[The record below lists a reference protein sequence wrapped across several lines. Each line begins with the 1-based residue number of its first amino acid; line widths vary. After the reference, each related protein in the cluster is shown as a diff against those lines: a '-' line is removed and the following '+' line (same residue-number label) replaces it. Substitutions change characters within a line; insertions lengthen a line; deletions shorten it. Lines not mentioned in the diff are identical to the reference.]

1 MHDLIITGGQ
11 VLDGT
16 GAEPV
21 LADVAI
27 QNQRITAVGN
37 LSGEA
42 ARNTLDANGLCV
54 TPGFIDIHSHDDFNL
69 PVNPLAPGKIRQGV
83 TTQVTGNCGWSPAPL
98 SPQHRQLFLDNAG
111 FFDSGLSYDWESMGD
126 FLSQL
131 PPIALNVAQLV
142 GHVTVRCAVMGMEDR
157 PPTETELAAMKTLLA
172 DAMTEGAF
180 GFSTGL
186 VYPPSAYAD
195 TAEIAELAK
204 VAAGFGGGYHTHM
217 RDEGRNIM
225 EAVREAAEIG
235 KRSGARVHI
244 SHLKLH
250 GRPMW
255 GRAGEL
261 LELIETLGQEGVS
274 LHCDQYPY
282 PAGSSGLKSLLP
294 NWTHQGGPRALMAR
308 LKNPEQRDRIRA
320 ELLEGMSEAG
330 YMKIAQW
337 SDVMISDSP
346 SRPHVNGMNL
356 QEIGER
362 ENKLA
367 VDAMLDVLLDDYA
380 KTLAIFFTIGVQD
393 MEEIMSHPD
402 ISIGSDGILTTVP
415 GKEGAT
421 LPHPRYYGTFPRVL
435 GKYARETNLLSL
447 PMAVRKMT
455 ALPAEALGLTGRGRL
470 APGFHAD
477 IVVFDPAKVLD
488 RATFKAPHQYPVGI
502 HEVIVNGEAVVSGG
516 EVTGATPG
524 TILRRAPK

>member
-1 MHDLIITGGQ
+1 
-11 VLDGT
+11 
-16 GAEPV
+16 
-21 LADVAI
+21 
-27 QNQRITAVGN
+27 
-37 LSGEA
+37 
-42 ARNTLDANGLCV
+42 
-54 TPGFIDIHSHDDFNL
+54 
-69 PVNPLAPGKIRQGV
+69 
-83 TTQVTGNCGWSPAPL
+83 
-98 SPQHRQLFLDNAG
+98 
-111 FFDSGLSYDWESMGD
+111 
-126 FLSQL
+126 
-131 PPIALNVAQLV
+131 
-142 GHVTVRCAVMGMEDR
+142 ME
-157 PPTETELAAMKTLLA
+157 
-172 DAMTEGAF
+172 
-180 GFSTGL
+180 
-186 VYPPSAYAD
+186 
-195 TAEIAELAK
+195 
-204 VAAGFGGGYHTHM
+204 
-217 RDEGRNIM
+217 
-225 EAVREAAEIG
+225 
-235 KRSGARVHI
+235 
-244 SHLKLH
+244 
-250 GRPMW
+250 
-255 GRAGEL
+255 
-261 LELIETLGQEGVS
+261 
-274 LHCDQYPY
+274 
-282 PAGSSGLKSLLP
+282 
-294 NWTHQGGPRALMAR
+294 R

-435 GKYARETNLLSL
+435 GKYAREMNLLSL

>member
-1 MHDLIITGGQ
+1 M
-11 VLDGT
+11 DGT

-27 QNQRITAVGN
+27 QNRRIAAVGN

>member
-27 QNQRITAVGN
+27 QNRRIAAVGN

-126 FLSQL
+126 FLSRL

>member
-27 QNQRITAVGN
+27 QNRRIAAVGN

-186 VYPPSAYAD
+186 VYPPSAYGD